1 MITNETYTDIQILQ
15 NHDFE
20 VEITFDALDIKST
33 DSFAAVIALDKEHT
47 EFQGPKW
54 GGSAWSQAAVY
65 VVPLTII
72 ADQSADTVTYEGS
85 SATEVVLTVDKVD
98 DQNLNIV
105 LTGVQTAKFSDVFE
119 GVWDLVQKDTSG
131 AADVYTRQVQGD
143 VVVSAG
149 ATRLSDTF
157 TASVA

>member
-1 MITNETYTDIQILQ
+1 MVTSESYTDIQILQ

-20 VEITFDALDIKST
+20 MLLTFDGLDILST
-33 DSFAAVIALDKEHT
+33 HEYAAVIAIDKEHT

-54 GGSAWSQAAVY
+54 GGSAWSQAAVN
-65 VVPLTII
+65 VVPFTII
-72 ADQSADTVTYEGS
+72 ADQSADTVKLTLPGI
-85 SATEVVLTVDKVD
+85 ATRFFTDK
-98 DQNLNIV
+98 
-105 LTGVQTAKFSDVFE
+105 FE

-131 AADVYTRQVQGD
+131 AADVYTRQSQGA

-149 ATRLSDTF
+149 ATRISDTF

>member
-20 VEITFDALDIKST
+20 VEITFDALDIKAT

-54 GGSAWSQAAVY
+54 GGSAWSQDAVN

-72 ADQSADTVTYEGS
+72 AAQSADTVTIS
-85 SATEVVLTVDKVD
+85 LPAIATRFFTD
-98 DQNLNIV
+98 
-105 LTGVQTAKFSDVFE
+105 TFE
-119 GVWDLVQKDTSG
+119 GVWDLVQKDTST
-131 AADVYTRQVQGD
+131 DPDEYVRKIQGD
-143 VVVSAG
+143 VVVSASVTG
-149 ATRLSDTF
+149 TTDTF
-157 TASVA
+157 TASVE

>member
-54 GGSAWSQAAVY
+54 GGSAWSQDAVN

-72 ADQSADTVTYEGS
+72 ADQSADTVTIS
-85 SATEVVLTVDKVD
+85 LPAIATRFFTD
-98 DQNLNIV
+98 
-105 LTGVQTAKFSDVFE
+105 TFE
-119 GVWDLVQKDTSG
+119 GVWELVQKDTSG

>member
-20 VEITFDALDIKST
+20 MVMTFDDLDILST
-33 DSFAAVIALDKEHT
+33 HEYAAVIALDKEHT
-47 EFQGPKW
+47 EFQGPSW
-54 GGSAWSQAAVY
+54 SGSAWSQGAVN
-65 VVPLTII
+65 VVPLTIV
-72 ADQSADTVTYEGS
+72 ADQSADTVTISLPGI
-85 SATEVVLTVDKVD
+85 ATRFFTD
-98 DQNLNIV
+98 
-105 LTGVQTAKFSDVFE
+105 TFE